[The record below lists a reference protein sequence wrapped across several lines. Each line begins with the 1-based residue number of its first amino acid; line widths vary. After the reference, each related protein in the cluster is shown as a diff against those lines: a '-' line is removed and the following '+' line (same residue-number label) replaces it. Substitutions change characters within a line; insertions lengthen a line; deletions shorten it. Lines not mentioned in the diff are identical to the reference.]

1 MLSKSGRIKNFWSI
15 VYIIMYILM
24 NLHPKIMEVFLF
36 YVNKDIIFQKIVLNV
51 KIK

>member
-1 MLSKSGRIKNFWSI
+1 
-15 VYIIMYILM
+15 MYILL
-24 NLHPKIMEVFLF
+24 NLHKKMEVFLF